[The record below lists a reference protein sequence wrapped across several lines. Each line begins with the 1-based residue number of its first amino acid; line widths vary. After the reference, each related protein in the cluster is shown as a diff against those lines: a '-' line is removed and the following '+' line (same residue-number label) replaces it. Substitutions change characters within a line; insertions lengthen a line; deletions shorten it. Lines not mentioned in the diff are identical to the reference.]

1 MSMTPLQARVRR
13 FIADRPDGTATVED
27 FNQHNF
33 APIGYT
39 DALAALAT
47 DGHVVASE
55 DGKRYTIPHAYLDGV
70 PIIGKR
76 L

>member
-1 MSMTPLQARVRR
+1 MTPLQARVRR

-27 FNQHNF
+27 FNQRNF
-33 APIGYT
+33 APVGYI

-47 DGHVVASE
+47 DGHVVVSE
-55 DGKRYTIPHAYLDGV
+55 NGTRYTIPHAIVDGKPV
-70 PIIGKR
+70 VGVR